1 MLPYLTEREIAE
13 LDQLTKPK
21 LWEPLAGPQTEA
33 LNTPADITFYG
44 GAAGGGKTDLA
55 IGLALTKHIKT
66 LIMRREAP
74 QLQGIFDRMTEIL
87 GSRTGFNSQDKI
99 WRLPDR
105 QVEFGSAP
113 HPGDE
118 TKYQG
123 RPHDLLVFDEITH
136 FLEKQVRFMMGWLR
150 TTTKGQRTRALFTG
164 NPPTDSNGDW
174 VISFFAPWLDNK
186 HPRPAKPGELRW
198 FAVIEG
204 EDVEVDGPESFERK
218 GQNIIPQSRTFI
230 PSLVTDNPY
239 LMDTGYITRLQA
251 MPEPLRSQMLYGDF
265 SAGRTDGEWQ
275 VIPTKWVDDAMER
288 WRKYEHHD
296 HGPMQ
301 AMGVDVA
308 RGGEDNMIMAPRRGQ
323 RVDEL
328 ITVPGHEVSDGQTG
342 ASLVIKHMESGC
354 VPLVDLIGWGASCFD
369 HLDTFGVPAIALNG
383 AESDR
388 RNDVSGKLK
397 FTNKRSYWHWLLR
410 DLLDPRNGFQIQ
422 LPPDPE
428 LKADLCA
435 PEYKFTVRGIQVE
448 SKDDI
453 KRRIG
458 RSPDK
463 GDGVIYAFAE
473 DVSGFVDAGD
483 DEYYNDHFEGRSSLT
498 GY

>member
-1 MLPYLTEREIAE
+1 MLPYLTAQELAE

-21 LWEPLAGPQTEA
+21 MWEPLEGPQTRA
-33 LNTPADITFYG
+33 LQSEADITFYG

-55 IGLALTKHIKT
+55 IGLSLTQHQRT

-74 QLQGIFDRMTEIL
+74 QLQGILDRMTEIL
-87 GSRTGFNSQDKI
+87 GSRNGFNGQDKI

-105 QVEFGSAP
+105 QIEFGSAP
-113 HPGDE
+113 HLGDE
-118 TKYQG
+118 IKYQG

-136 FLEKQVRFMMGWLR
+136 FLEQMVRFMMGWVR
-150 TTTKGQRTRALFTG
+150 TTVNGQRTRVLFTG

-174 VISFFAPWLDNK
+174 VIAFFAPWLDNK
-186 HPRPAKPGELRW
+186 HPNPAKPGELRW
-198 FAVIEG
+198 YAVLEG
-204 EDVEVDGPESFERK
+204 EDVEVDGPEPFEHK
-218 GQNIIPQSRTFI
+218 GHMIKPQSRTFI

-239 LMDTGYITRLQA
+239 LMNTDYVTQLQSL
-251 MPEPLRSQMLYGDF
+251 PEPLRSQMLYGDF

-275 VIPTKWVDDAMER
+275 VIPTRWVDDAMER
-288 WRKYEHHD
+288 WRNLEHHD

-301 AMGVDVA
+301 SIGVDPA
-308 RGGEDNMIMAPRRGQ
+308 RGGEDKMILAPRRGQ
-323 RVDEL
+323 RIDEL
-328 ITVPGHEVSDGQTG
+328 IVYPGHEVPDGRIG
-342 ASLVIKHMESGC
+342 ASVVIKHMEPGC

-369 HLDTFGVPAIALNG
+369 HLSTFGAHALPLNG
-383 AESDR
+383 AEKDNR
-388 RNDVSGKLK
+388 RDVSGQLK
-397 FTNKRSYWHWLLR
+397 FRNLRAYWYWLMR

-435 PEYKFTVRGIQVE
+435 PQYKFTAAGIQIE
-448 SKDDI
+448 GKDEI
-453 KRRIG
+453 KKRIG

-463 GDGVIYAFAE
+463 GDAVVYAFAE
-473 DVSGFVDAGD
+473 DVSRFVDAWS
-483 DEYYNDHFEGRSSLT
+483 DETYNDSFEGRSSLT